1 MQTLSERQRRS
12 KEAASAERDLAETA
26 NWRLDMGLQEDTA
39 TGKANEIS
47 STYAEASPCV
57 TDQRDLNPAL

>member
-1 MQTLSERQRRS
+1 MV
-12 KEAASAERDLAETA
+12 
-26 NWRLDMGLQEDTA
+26 LQEDMA
-39 TGKANEIS
+39 TEKANEIL